1 MLVPSAPFVL
11 LIVAG
16 VVGLTILTLGV
27 VGDLHVWHRVG
38 RFAVLLPIVNRLD
51 RRGVNRG
58 LASLLAVA
66 ITVAI
71 VIGIAL
77 AGIAIFFREILP
89 FIAAIPATLAN
100 IQAEAPPAL
109 ASAIGA
115 LLDAINSA
123 SQGVDQGTVVLG
135 FLKGALGMLGTAL
148 SWTSCPCSSSSTC
161 SSTSRRWPAA
171 SWRDP
176 CPVASCGRRGDQHL
190 PQRLVELFQGGDHR
204 WVDPGH
210 DRLYRHIH
218 HRSDRRTALPGLCA
232 FPGAAGRRNGVV
244 ATRSGR
250 SFR

>member
-1 MLVPSAPFVL
+1 MTDSQVSASETPAPTAPEIAASPKVHARFRPMSAPSAPFVL

-16 VVGLTILTLGV
+16 VVGLTILTLAWSVIFMFGIGLAV
-27 VGDLHVWHRVG
+27 
-38 RFAVLLPIVNRLD
+38 FAVLLPIVNRLD

-100 IQAEAPPAL
+100 IQAEAPPAF

-148 SWTSCPCSSSSTC
+148 SLAVLPFFVFYLLIDQPKMASGFRGGIPVPWRPRSTRR
-161 SSTSRRWPAA
+161 STS
-171 SWRDP
+171 S
-176 CPVASCGRRGDQHL
+176 
-190 PQRLVELFQGGDHR
+190 
-204 WVDPGH
+204 
-210 DRLYRHIH
+210 
-218 HRSDRRTALPGLCA
+218 
-232 FPGAAGRRNGVV
+232 
-244 ATRSGR
+244 ATTS
-250 SFR
+250 